1 MTRLI
6 DADLLEKEIYKWMP
20 KDQETWTSSDI
31 PPIENLVVS
40 IMMTIQ
46 EQPVVDALPYDYIL
60 NIKEELR
67 QKARESESQERKEFY
82 LQNAEAIQRLLVTW
96 EVKGRGTVRG
106 YDQID

>member
-6 DADLLEKEIYKWMP
+6 DADKLKEHIDKLP
-20 KDQETWTSSDI
+20 ALPDGNFAGTHR
-31 PPIENLVVS
+31 NLKAL
-40 IMMTIQ
+40 INM
-46 EQPVVDALPYDYIL
+46 QPTVDAIPYDYIL